1 MIILLSLALMAPSA
15 TLAQACPELP
25 PRAQERHALLD
36 DLAMSPDITSGQRA
50 ASKLWEFWMTA
61 PDEKAQF
68 MLDDGMSRRSQF
80 ALVDAEIILDALT
93 TYCPNYAE
101 GWNQRAFVRFLQE
114 DFEGA
119 LEDIEITLTLEPDHF
134 GALSGKA
141 LALLRLGKRG
151 LAKLAVV
158 RAIQVH
164 PWLNERS
171 LLGDGEDI

>member
-1 MIILLSLALMAPSA
+1 
-15 TLAQACPELP
+15 
-25 PRAQERHALLD
+25 
-36 DLAMSPDITSGQRA
+36 
-50 ASKLWEFWMTA
+50 MTA